1 MTLSKLSTKRAP
13 LLLVCLAAS
22 LLPVLFSSL
31 WMDKRLNPDS
41 TTIMLLAV
49 ICLAFCLD
57 WGLSWKN
64 SPKARQVKF
73 SETDVCP
80 SPPFF
85 PVPKNKLNLY
95 TREALRLY
103 PKTLTISCFLVLAAR
118 WNYCILLLLISL
130 GPLDILAYNLL
141 NKELVKC
148 SRDVQNQS
156 GWHKFL
162 SSANQVGA
170 QPKQWMPFKPTLLGC
185 RYQNRQAFTGIMFL
199 EFVNMTARAMVMLLA
214 IYAFIIKDFFPIY
227 AMIYC
232 ILPRLFFA
240 TLQEAVNGNLS
251 KQDIIDSLNFVGNIK
266 NSQGDKAAQ

>member
-49 ICLAFCLD
+49 ICLGFWLD

-118 WNYCILLLLISL
+118 DCQCRSEEHTSELQSRPHLVCRLLLE
-130 GPLDILAYNLL
+130 
-141 NKELVKC
+141 KK
-148 SRDVQNQS
+148 
-156 GWHKFL
+156 K
-162 SSANQVGA
+162 
-170 QPKQWMPFKPTLLGC
+170 KTK
-185 RYQNRQAFTGIMFL
+185 IM
-199 EFVNMTARAMVMLLA
+199 
-214 IYAFIIKDFFPIY
+214 YYK
-227 AMIYC
+227 
-232 ILPRLFFA
+232 
-240 TLQEAVNGNLS
+240 
-251 KQDIIDSLNFVGNIK
+251 
-266 NSQGDKAAQ
+266 